1 VHEKSTTLHNSMS
14 PVHEARHTQI
24 ADYI

>member
-1 VHEKSTTLHNSMS
+1 MLHNSIS
-14 PVHEARHTQI
+14 PVDQARHTQI

>member
-1 VHEKSTTLHNSMS
+1 VHYKSKMLHNSIS
-14 PVHEARHTQI
+14 PVDQARHTQI